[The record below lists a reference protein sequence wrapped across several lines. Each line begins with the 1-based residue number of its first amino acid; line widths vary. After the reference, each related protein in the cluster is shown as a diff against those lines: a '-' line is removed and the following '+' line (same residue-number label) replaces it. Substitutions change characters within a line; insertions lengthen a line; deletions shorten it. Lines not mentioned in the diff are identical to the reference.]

1 MFQVQKV
8 KVATEQDVEDMA
20 EMQRQIQE
28 IYDYWR
34 QRGHSMEK
42 VYCMISAAADKCV
55 KIDAIQQETQRQLN
69 ECGLPTSSCRQED
82 INKN

>member
-1 MFQVQKV
+1 MFQVQKF
-8 KVATEQDVEDMA
+8 KVATEQDVVDMA

-28 IYDYWR
+28 IYEYWR

-55 KIDAIQQETQRQLN
+55 TVETIKQETQKQLN
-69 ECGLPTSSCRQED
+69 EFCNPTSSQRQEN